1 MDTTSI
7 SGWNISDDLT
17 DYIITTFFEQPRLD
31 STALVQGRLPNDF
44 VCTWIYSGKQYTR
57 ISRTDHDKFR
67 RAAKARGGGYSI
79 ELCEFSIE
87 DVLANGDVVLNY
99 WRRLADDTG
108 QGGRMILAYVDG
120 VWIQKQK
127 LGAWENYS

>member
-7 SGWNISDDLT
+7 SDWNLSEDLT
-17 DYIITTFFEQPRLD
+17 DYIIITFFEQPRLD

-44 VCTWIYSGKQYTR
+44 ICTWIYSGNQYSR

-67 RAAKARGGGYSI
+67 RAAKSRGGGYSI

-87 DVLANGDVVLNY
+87 EVLANGDVVLNY

-108 QGGRMILAYVDG
+108 QGGRMILSHVND

-127 LGAWENYS
+127 LSQWENYS